1 MSRKQ
6 LVSFWSNLHELTKAS
21 SEETALTALELLR
34 TYPASIATWLRD
46 LLPARGHPPSV
57 LENALQRFDLRWQGT
72 AKQYITVGYAEDLA
86 LLGPSQSAAVAKYF
100 TDPQGR
106 YSYSQIADRAVLT
119 DGELTASELNEQWWQ
134 SVWQGQLSSD
144 SLEPLRQGI
153 LRKFS
158 LAAFDTRSRMSRRR
172 VSALRAAPGWS
183 GNWRLST
190 QSTIDDPLDQLEAN
204 KERVRLLLDRYGWIN
219 RDLVNRERLP
229 VSSHSNAQGHWR
241 WRDAFMALRVMELAG
256 EVSLG
261 HFVADAETPQFATP
275 SAINAMGVNL
285 PPASVFWLAATD
297 PVAPCGLGL
306 AWPEL
311 PRRTDG
317 NYLVFCAGELALV
330 VENYGARL
338 QYFVSPEHP
347 ELMEINQVL
356 AHLLHGHQR
365 SINISTINGE
375 SALAN
380 PYLEGLRSIGLLSH
394 DHKQV
399 TLTSI

>member
-1 MSRKQ
+1 MRG
-6 LVSFWSNLHELTKAS
+6 
-21 SEETALTALELLR
+21 
-34 TYPASIATWLRD
+34 YPASLGSWLRD
-46 LLPARGHPPSV
+46 LLAARGHKQSV
-57 LENALQRFDLRWQGT
+57 LETALQRFDLRWQGT
-72 AKQYITVGYAEDLA
+72 AKQHIAVGYAEDLA
-86 LLGPSQSAAVAKYF
+86 LLGPSQSAAVAKF
-100 TDPQGR
+100 FNDPQGR
-106 YSYSQIADRAVLT
+106 YSYNQIADRAVFA
-119 DGELTASELNEQWWQ
+119 DSELSAGELNEQWWQ
-134 SVWQGQLSSD
+134 GVWQGQLSCD
-144 SLEPLRQGI
+144 TLEPLRQGV

-158 LAAFDTRSRMSRRR
+158 LTAHSSRHRLSRRR
-172 VSALRAAPGWS
+172 TSALRSAPSWS
-183 GNWRLST
+183 GNWWLNT
-190 QSTIDDPLDQLEAN
+190 ATVIDDPLDQLEAN

-229 VSSHSNAQGHWR
+229 VSSHGNAQGHWR
-241 WRDAFMALRVMELAG
+241 WRDAFTALRVMELAG

-261 HFVADAETPQFATP
+261 HFIADAETPQFSTP
-275 SAINAMGVNL
+275 SAINAMSAHL
-285 PPASVFWLAATD
+285 PAAPVFWLAATD
-297 PVAPCGLGL
+297 PIAPCGLGL

-311 PRRTDG
+311 PRRTEG

-347 ELMEINQVL
+347 DLVQINQVL

-380 PYLEGLRSIGLLSH
+380 PIWRVCARIGQLSH

-399 TLTSI
+399 TLASI